1 VSVCAQT
8 PERQALGIAF
18 PLGYI
23 DTTLLIITKLEK
35 EGEKLHILGVFSP
48 FDQFLW
54 VCIVAM
60 MIFSSFVY
68 WFVEREAEDCE
79 LYEDGVNPV
88 GNSIYLIFSTPV
100 GAAGIGPKTLAG
112 KIFSWS
118 WSFWCLL
125 VTAAYTATL
134 ASAFTVQAVAS
145 SEISTVADL
154 QAANKPLCLV
164 TDGGAADFMVRRYPT
179 IPKFYVDDEQS
190 LYSAM
195 SDGEC
200 NAAVTNN
207 QYWHEFRNQ
216 RATNAGCQFLSP
228 AGSAIMQ
235 GEGGFVVK
243 ADSGGKDG
251 RCSSLIRDVFD
262 LHMNEMWIDGFVE
275 KEMDFFFLTKSDIVP
290 PCPSSG
296 PVSGVGGDGQT
307 DVYGMAGTFIIH
319 AAFSTVSIVIAVVT
333 SLFKKGGRLGEKKA
347 VEREREENG
356 DEDKSLA
363 GSKQEG
369 GLDAQSVKTILE
381 LLQTQG
387 ETIAN
392 LSKHLQ
398 RLDSNMQQVLNDS
411 DDSDYQKRK
420 SQTTNG
426 ADAKV
431 GPGALRSA
439 RGDAGNFPQ
448 LPPRL
453 GITRNAASNSQET
466 LLGRLSAGFLEFSQ
480 RIVSPREEDNLPQL
494 PVPMVS
500 GPVAELPSR
509 SAAAAL
515 PTAKKAAKNSHTTS
529 T

>member
-1 VSVCAQT
+1 MSVCAQT
-8 PERQALGIAF
+8 PERQALRIAF

-48 FDQFLW
+48 FDQFLR

-60 MIFSSFVY
+60 MIFSSFLY

-79 LYEDGVNPV
+79 LYEDGGNPV

-100 GAAGIGPKTLAG
+100 GAAGIGLKTLAG
-112 KIFSWS
+112 KIFSWL

-164 TDGGAADFMVRRYPT
+164 TDSGAADFMVRRYPT

-216 RATNAGCQFLSP
+216 RATNDGCQFWSP
-228 AGSAIMQ
+228 VGSAIMQ
-235 GEGGFVVK
+235 GEGRFVVK

-251 RCSSLIRDVFD
+251 RCFSLVRDVFD
-262 LHMNEMWIDGFVE
+262 LHMNEMWIDCFVD

-290 PCPSSG
+290 PCPS
-296 PVSGVGGDGQT
+296 VGYEHT

-333 SLFKKGGRLGEKKA
+333 SLFKKGGRLCEKKA
-347 VEREREENG
+347 FEREREENG
-356 DEDKSLA
+356 DEDRSLE

-369 GLDAQSVKTILE
+369 GLDAQSVKTTLE
-381 LLQTQG
+381 LLQWQG

-392 LSKHLQ
+392 LSRHLQ
-398 RLDSNMQQVLNDS
+398 RLDSNMQQVLNES

-431 GPGALRSA
+431 GPGARRSA
-439 RGDAGNFPQ
+439 REDAGNFPQ

-453 GITRNAASNSQET
+453 GITRNAASNSQVT
-466 LLGRLSAGFLEFSQ
+466 LLGRVSAGFLAFSQ

-494 PVPMVS
+494 PVPMAS
-500 GPVAELPSR
+500 GPVAELPS
-509 SAAAAL
+509 
-515 PTAKKAAKNSHTTS
+515 
-529 T
+529 